1 MSKRFTVTVP
11 DSIFEDLEALADS
24 QGRPTANLAA
34 FLIETG
40 INQIKE
46 RGDFPSR
53 KSPLRKEKKRI
64 VSICEDNLQLY
75 K

>member
-40 INQIKE
+40 VNQIKE
-46 RGDFPSR
+46 RGDFSSK
-53 KSPLRKEKKRI
+53 KSSLQEEKNKER
-64 VSICEDNLQLY
+64 SE
-75 K
+75 

>member
-1 MSKRFTVTVP
+1 MENGVSKRFTVTVP

-40 INQIKE
+40 INQIKDK
-46 RGDFPSR
+46 GDFPSK
-53 KSPLRKEKKRI
+53 KSSLRKEK
-64 VSICEDNLQLY
+64 SE
-75 K
+75 

>member
-1 MSKRFTVTVP
+1 MENGVSKRFTVTVP

-40 INQIKE
+40 VNQIKE
-46 RGDFPSR
+46 RGDFPSK
-53 KSPLRKEKKRI
+53 KSSLQEKNKEKSK
-64 VSICEDNLQLY
+64 
-75 K
+75 